1 MRAVEALAFTI
12 PFFLILFATA
22 YFLMAR
28 AQPTNFTEPLTR
40 TDSLYFTVTVFSTV
54 GFGDITAK
62 SEATRL
68 IVTVQ
73 MLLDLVV
80 VGVVVQT
87 MLNAVKRGQQ
97 RLAIPGPGATSSA
110 VTARRLT
117 CEPHRKKPRQP

>member
-1 MRAVEALAFTI
+1 M
-12 PFFLILFATA
+12 
-22 YFLMAR
+22 
-28 AQPTNFTEPLTR
+28 
-40 TDSLYFTVTVFSTV
+40 TVFSTV

-97 RLAIPGPGATSSA
+97 RLASPAQEQQAS
-110 VTARRLT
+110 
-117 CEPHRKKPRQP
+117 Q